1 MITSL
6 RRAVAPILTAVAV
19 LASAPLPADAHVNVQ
34 AGTRTA
40 ARAGVQDRIDAALH
54 QWMTA
59 NGVSNAGLAV
69 MRDNALVGSYGYNE
83 ISAESPVNVASLSK
97 AITAV
102 CLMSLIDNG
111 RLRFDT
117 RLATMPPGFRLRL
130 GYRASRRAR
139 NITIEQLLRHT
150 SGITYDPT
158 QNGLVGV
165 RNASS
170 SDVPLVRRAL
180 ARPISA
186 KHDEVYNN
194 INYAILGL
202 VIQSVTGEPYESY
215 CRRMALAPRGAAGRI
230 GPGTRAMKAFGGWEI
245 SAVDYAM
252 FARAFDPRARLL
264 SPAAHRFIDASAVS
278 GKPAASLGVYVV
290 PTAHGRNVFHHG
302 NWQSRATRPN
312 AFSAFFA
319 MWDNGISVVVTYDRN
334 LTDAARVSLD
344 NTLRQAAYS

>member
-6 RRAVAPILTAVAV
+6 RRAVTPILTAAAV
-19 LASAPLPADAHVNVQ
+19 LVSAPLPAGAL
-34 AGTRTA
+34 AGTRAA

-83 ISAESPVNVASLSK
+83 ISAEKPVNVASLSK
-97 AITAV
+97 PITAV

-117 RLATMPPGFRLRL
+117 RLAAMPRSFRLRL
-130 GYRASRRAR
+130 GYRASRTAR

-158 QNGLVGV
+158 QSGLVGV
-165 RNASS
+165 RNASY
-170 SDVPLVRRAL
+170 SDVTLARRAL

-202 VIQSVTGEPYESY
+202 VIQSVTGQPYESY
-215 CRRMALAPRGAAGRI
+215 CRRMALAPRGATGRI

-278 GKPAASLGVYVV
+278 GRPAASLGVFVV

-312 AFSAFFA
+312 AFSSFFA

-334 LTDAARVSLD
+334 LTDAARVALD
-344 NTLRQAAYS
+344 NALRQAAYS